1 MHMLVDASADA
12 VCIWEEEQNKKKWQN
27 GKTWVKNI
35 CFRIL
40 REFCR
45 VFLVWVRG
53 ECALRYNGISGQC
66 ASRARILFLSL
77 NFWISWS
84 LLNTWL
90 HSLAISNTPFQL
102 KLQITAQINQR
113 TYRKNRI
120 HRASWRKRESERR
133 KKRKLSTISFYLS
146 AFLVCF

>member
-12 VCIWEEEQNKKKWQN
+12 VYLSRGAEQKKWQN

-45 VFLVWVRG
+45 MFLVWVRAS
-53 ECALRYNGISGQC
+53 ERALRYNGISGQC
-66 ASRARILFLSL
+66 ASTARLLFLSL

-113 TYRKNRI
+113 AHRKKLNTSRQ
-120 HRASWRKRESERR
+120 RERESRKR
-133 KKRKLSTISFYLS
+133 RKLSTISFYLS